1 MTFEVPYS
9 IERTDMYQIVQ
20 TEKADNQLRDLIYY
34 IADDSGSVDAALK
47 YLEKLEKAMMRLSK
61 FPESGSTPR
70 YAILRK
76 QGFKV
81 LIAEKHLVFYKVDQT
96 NKIVII
102 YAVVDSR
109 QAYRNL
115 I

>member
-1 MTFEVPYS
+1 
-9 IERTDMYQIVQ
+9 MYQIVR

-34 IADDSGSVDAALK
+34 IADDSGSVDLALN
-47 YLEKLEKAMMRLSK
+47 YLDKLEKAMMRLSE

-76 QGFKV
+76 QGYRV
-81 LIAEKHLVFYKVDQT
+81 LIVEKHLAFYKVDYT
-96 NKIVII
+96 NKVVTI

-109 QAYRNL
+109 QEYRNL

>member
-1 MTFEVPYS
+1 
-9 IERTDMYQIVQ
+9 MYQIVR

-34 IADDSGSVDAALK
+34 IADDSGSVDVALN
-47 YLEKLEKAMMRLSK
+47 YLDKLEKAMMRLSE

-76 QGFKV
+76 QGYRV
-81 LIAEKHLVFYKVDQT
+81 LIVEKHLAFYKVDHT
-96 NKIVII
+96 NKVVTI

-109 QAYRNL
+109 QEYRNL

>member
-1 MTFEVPYS
+1 
-9 IERTDMYQIVQ
+9 
-20 TEKADNQLRDLIYY
+20 
-34 IADDSGSVDAALK
+34 
-47 YLEKLEKAMMRLSK
+47 MRFSE

-76 QGFKV
+76 QGYRV
-81 LIAEKHLVFYKVDQT
+81 LIVEKHLAFYKVDHT
-96 NKIVII
+96 NEVVII

-109 QAYRNL
+109 QEYRNL

>member
-1 MTFEVPYS
+1 
-9 IERTDMYQIVQ
+9 MYQIVR

-34 IADDSGSVDAALK
+34 IADDSGSVDTALK
-47 YLEKLEKAMMRLSK
+47 YLGKLEKAMMRLSD

-76 QGFKV
+76 QGYKV
-81 LIAEKHLVFYKVDQT
+81 LIAEKQLVFYKVDNT
-96 NKIVII
+96 NKKVTI

-109 QAYRNL
+109 QEYRNL

>member
-1 MTFEVPYS
+1 
-9 IERTDMYQIVQ
+9 MYQIVR

-34 IADDSGSVDAALK
+34 IADDSGNVDVALK
-47 YLEKLEKAMMRLSK
+47 YLGKLEKAMIRLSE

-76 QGFKV
+76 QGYKV
-81 LIAEKHLVFYKVDQT
+81 LNVEKHLVFYKVDNT
-96 NKIVII
+96 NKVVTI
-102 YAVVDSR
+102 YAVVDCR
-109 QAYRNL
+109 QEYRNL

>member
-1 MTFEVPYS
+1 
-9 IERTDMYQIVQ
+9 MYQIVR

-34 IADDSGSVDAALK
+34 IADDSGSVDVALN
-47 YLEKLEKAMMRLSK
+47 YLDKLEKAMMRLSE

-76 QGFKV
+76 QGYRV
-81 LIAEKHLVFYKVDQT
+81 LIVEKHLAFYKVDHI
-96 NKIVII
+96 NKVVTI

-109 QAYRNL
+109 QEYRNL

>member
-1 MTFEVPYS
+1 
-9 IERTDMYQIVQ
+9 MYQIVR

-34 IADDSGSVDAALK
+34 IADDSGSVDVALK
-47 YLEKLEKAMMRLSK
+47 HLDKLEKAMMRLSE

-76 QGFKV
+76 QGYKV
-81 LIAEKHLVFYKVDQT
+81 LIVEKHLAFYKVENT
-96 NKIVII
+96 NKVVTI

-109 QAYRNL
+109 QEYRNL

>member
-1 MTFEVPYS
+1 
-9 IERTDMYQIVQ
+9 MYQIVR

-34 IADDSGSVDAALK
+34 IADDSGNVDVALK
-47 YLEKLEKAMMRLSK
+47 YLGKLEKAMLRLSE

-76 QGFKV
+76 QGYKV
-81 LIAEKHLVFYKVDQT
+81 LMVEKHLVFYKVDNT
-96 NKIVII
+96 NKVVTI
-102 YAVVDSR
+102 YAVVDCR
-109 QAYRNL
+109 QEYRNL

>member
-1 MTFEVPYS
+1 
-9 IERTDMYQIVQ
+9 MYQIVR

-34 IADDSGSVDAALK
+34 IADDSGNVDVALK
-47 YLEKLEKAMMRLSK
+47 YLGKLEKAMMQLSE

-76 QGFKV
+76 QGYKV
-81 LIAEKHLVFYKVDQT
+81 LIVEKHLVFYKVDNT
-96 NKIVII
+96 NKVVTI

-109 QAYRNL
+109 QEYRNL

>member
-1 MTFEVPYS
+1 
-9 IERTDMYQIVQ
+9 MYQIVR

-34 IADDSGSVDAALK
+34 IADDSGSVDVALN
-47 YLEKLEKAMMRLSK
+47 YLDKLEKAMMRLSEC
-61 FPESGSTPR
+61 PESGSTPR

-76 QGFKV
+76 QGYRV
-81 LIAEKHLVFYKVDQT
+81 LIVEKHLAFYKVDHT
-96 NKIVII
+96 NKVVTI

-109 QAYRNL
+109 QEYRNL

>member
-1 MTFEVPYS
+1 
-9 IERTDMYQIVQ
+9 MYQIVR

-34 IADDSGSVDAALK
+34 IADDSGSVDVALN
-47 YLEKLEKAMMRLSK
+47 YLGKLETAMMRLCE

-76 QGFKV
+76 QGYKV
-81 LIAEKHLVFYKVDQT
+81 LIVERHLAFYKVDNI
-96 NKIVII
+96 NKVVTI

-109 QAYRNL
+109 QEYKNL

>member
-1 MTFEVPYS
+1 
-9 IERTDMYQIVQ
+9 MYQIVR

-34 IADDSGSVDAALK
+34 IADDSVSVDVALN
-47 YLEKLEKAMMRLSK
+47 YLDKLEKAMMRLSE

-76 QGFKV
+76 QGYKV
-81 LIAEKHLVFYKVDQT
+81 LIVEKHLAFYKVDHT
-96 NKIVII
+96 NKVVTI

-109 QAYRNL
+109 QEYRNL

>member
-1 MTFEVPYS
+1 
-9 IERTDMYQIVQ
+9 MYQIVR

-34 IADDSGSVDAALK
+34 IADDSGNVDVALK
-47 YLEKLEKAMMRLSK
+47 YLGKLEKAMMRLSE

-76 QGFKV
+76 QGYKV
-81 LIAEKHLVFYKVDQT
+81 LIVEKQLVFYKIDNT
-96 NKIVII
+96 NKVVTI
-102 YAVVDSR
+102 YAVVDCR
-109 QAYRNL
+109 QEYMNL

>member
-1 MTFEVPYS
+1 M
-9 IERTDMYQIVQ
+9 DQIVR

-34 IADDSGSVDAALK
+34 IADDSGSVDTALK
-47 YLEKLEKAMMRLSK
+47 YLGKIEKAMMRLSD

-76 QGFKV
+76 QGYKV
-81 LIAEKHLVFYKVDQT
+81 LIAEKQLVFYKVDNT
-96 NKIVII
+96 NKKVTI

-109 QAYRNL
+109 QEYRNL

>member
-1 MTFEVPYS
+1 
-9 IERTDMYQIVQ
+9 MYQIVR

-34 IADDSGSVDAALK
+34 IADDSGSVDTALK
-47 YLEKLEKAMMRLSK
+47 YLGKLEKAMMRLSD

-76 QGFKV
+76 QGHKV
-81 LIAEKHLVFYKVDQT
+81 LIAEKQLVFYKVDNT
-96 NKIVII
+96 NKKVTI

-109 QAYRNL
+109 QEYRNL

>member
-1 MTFEVPYS
+1 
-9 IERTDMYQIVQ
+9 MYQIVR

-34 IADDSGSVDAALK
+34 IANDSESVDTALK
-47 YLEKLEKAMMRLSK
+47 YFDKLEKAMMRLAE

-76 QGFKV
+76 QGYRV
-81 LIAEKHLVFYKVDQT
+81 LIVEKHLVFYKVDHV
-96 NKIVII
+96 NKVVII

-109 QAYRNL
+109 QEYRNL

>member
-1 MTFEVPYS
+1 
-9 IERTDMYQIVQ
+9 MYQIVR

-34 IADDSGSVDAALK
+34 IADDSGSVDEALK
-47 YLEKLEKAMMRLSK
+47 YLDKLEKSMMRLSE

-76 QGFKV
+76 QGYRV
-81 LIAEKHLVFYKVDQT
+81 LIVEKHLAFYKVDNT
-96 NKIVII
+96 NKVVTI

-109 QAYRNL
+109 QEYRNL